1 MLAFQSICQNCNPGL
16 IQQPGKVT
24 ENYTEEYALY
34 CRAAQVCFIT
44 QVCLFYSQWSWKT
57 KSLNASWCFLSAQQN
72 YPVWF
77 GAGLMLNSFVGG
89 WGVCVCVV
97 VVRQVNMVSWFH
109 IHFTWLCMNTA
120 LHKYNRNPFVCVC
133 VVWSHSCLTLFWKS
147 CCCFIPT
154 HASWYITECPG
165 LFIRHR
171 WTREFGFAW

>member
-1 MLAFQSICQNCNPGL
+1 M
-16 IQQPGKVT
+16 T

-89 WGVCVCVV
+89 WGVCGGGGASSKYGIVISYTFYMAVHEYCVT
-97 VVRQVNMVSWFH
+97 QV
-109 IHFTWLCMNTA
+109 
-120 LHKYNRNPFVCVC
+120 
-133 VVWSHSCLTLFWKS
+133 
-147 CCCFIPT
+147 
-154 HASWYITECPG
+154 
-165 LFIRHR
+165 
-171 WTREFGFAW
+171 